1 MAVVQISKIQH
12 RRGKETTTGVPQLAS
27 AELGWAVD
35 TQKLYIG
42 NGSVD
47 EGAPAVGNTE
57 ILTEQTNIF
66 ELLNQY
72 EFKGNTDATV
82 QTGEFANDPIKRNLQ
97 DRLDDIVSVKSFGA
111 LGDGSTD
118 DTVAIQ
124 RAIDQIFLNSGD
136 KFNPISRRSLKF
148 EAGVYKIIGTIYIPP
163 YANIIGD
170 GPDKTIIR
178 MFPDA
183 TELTP
188 TGKAVFQTVGG
199 DSTPGSYV
207 EFASIQN
214 LYRPQKIEIRGVTL
228 DVDSS
233 ISVYAPLMY
242 MDIMT
247 ESLIENCKF
256 RGKWSSL
263 DGLDTTQVGIDIRG
277 LSATTST
284 NNILR
289 NCEFTQ
295 LSIGIQS
302 LYNTKNITVSDSYFH
317 FLHVGI
323 DLARSS
329 SGTGSQS
336 QGPRHYII
344 KSNKFDKIDD
354 YGLYVGAPNNVK
366 PYGHTTIGN
375 LFLDV
380 SNNGNGQN
388 SPQEAVIMFG
398 VDGCESIGDFFER
411 ESLINNSVPADQFG
425 APFKPVVDGYHF
437 TKSRIR
443 QEELAEVDAPTQ
455 IIKLPFTKDKIAYI
469 DYLIVKNGTSSDTT
483 RQGKLTLTI
492 RDDGNINLTDSYS
505 HTGTSDGAVDWT
517 AVLDDLDS
525 TVGSETVLVKYRNPV
540 GNGVGT
546 LTYSISYFA

>member
-12 RRGKETTTGVPQLAS
+12 RRGKETITGLPQLAS
-27 AELGWAVD
+27 AELGWAID

-57 ILTEQTNIF
+57 ILTEKTNIF
-66 ELLNQY
+66 DLLDQY

-82 QTGEFANDPIKRNLQ
+82 QTGEFANDPVKRTLQ

-111 LGDGSTD
+111 LGDGTTD
-118 DTVAIQ
+118 DTEAVQ

-136 KFNPISRRSLKF
+136 KFDAISRRTLKF

-183 TELTP
+183 SELTP

-199 DSTPGSYV
+199 SSTPGSYV
-207 EFASIQN
+207 TFASIQN
-214 LYRPQKIEIRGVTL
+214 ITRPQKIEIRGITL

-233 ISVYAPLMY
+233 VTVHAPLMY
-242 MDIMT
+242 MDNMT

-256 RGKWSSL
+256 KGSWNTL
-263 DGLDTTQVGIDIRG
+263 DGLNLTKIGIDIRG
-277 LSATTST
+277 LGALTSE
-284 NNILR
+284 NNIIR
-289 NCEFTQ
+289 NCEFNE
-295 LSIGIQS
+295 LSIGVYSI
-302 LYNTKNITVSDSYFH
+302 YDVKTITISDCRFYFG
-317 FLHVGI
+317 HVAI
-323 DLARSS
+323 DLGRTS
-329 SGTGSQS
+329 SGSGSQS
-336 QGPRHYII
+336 QGPRHFII
-344 KSNKFDKIDD
+344 KSNRFDKIDD
-354 YGLYVGAPNNVK
+354 FGIAVHKPNATVN
-366 PYGHTTIGN
+366 PYGHTSTGN
-375 LFLDV
+375 IFLDV
-380 SNNGNGQN
+380 SNNSNGQN
-388 SPQEAVIMFG
+388 APQESVIKFET
-398 VDGCESIGDFFER
+398 DGCESIGDFFER
-411 ESLINNSVPADQFG
+411 EVQINNSVNSVVPY
-425 APFKPVVDGYHF
+425 KPNVDGYHF
-437 TKSRIR
+437 THSRIR
-443 QEELAEVDAPTQ
+443 KEDLAEVDAPTQ

-469 DYLIVKNGTSSDTT
+469 DYLIVKDGTSSDTT
-483 RQGKLTLTI
+483 RQGRLTI
-492 RDDGNINLTDSYS
+492 TIRNDANVNVTDSYS
-505 HTGTSDGAVDWT
+505 HTGSSDGAVEWS

-525 TVGSETVLVKYRNPV
+525 TAGSETVIVNYRNPI